1 VTARASALSFIVLG
15 AVLLAAHLSLAPR
28 IAAVDSFYHI
38 GHAAEYLSRGLFDT
52 SFPWAT
58 QSVIRD
64 LGADL
69 WWGFHVVLV
78 PFTLFDDPAMGI
90 RVAAPILTLLLAAAF
105 LYVLRRHAVPY
116 SAWWTALFLLAVP
129 NVLYRYLM
137 VRPHVLSLGL
147 ALVLASV
154 LVRGR
159 WWQVFLVTAAMVWLH
174 LSLFWMAPGVVGA
187 YVLARLL
194 ARHPRG
200 PTGAV
205 PPVGAILAVTGGTAL
220 GWLAR
225 PAPLAS
231 ARLAYVQIVQLFTE
245 KAGERPLTFAVE
257 LDPLSLPELGRTS
270 WFFLAVWIGAILVAA
285 LGARRPRG
293 STLPTEDTPRTTLL
307 VLAILVSL
315 AFGALTV
322 FSARRALVEF
332 VAFGCLSVPLAWA
345 ALGQRSRHRTALALS
360 MLLVAHVPWAARRH
374 MLNVDLVARPAH
386 AMSDAANWLALN
398 SEPGDVVFHARWD
411 SFGPLFARNRMNYYL
426 GGMDPIFQY
435 AHDPGRYWEH
445 FFLSADLVTE
455 YTCDAFPCYEG
466 KATGTHEAIR
476 DHFGAAWALVEPA
489 RNPKLAQF
497 LMEDPGFELRLQT
510 ASERIFRVL
519 PRRAASSTLEP
530 AP

>member
-1 VTARASALSFIVLG
+1 VV
-15 AVLLAAHLSLAPR
+15 LAAHLSLAPR

-69 WWGFHVVLV
+69 WWGFHVVLA
-78 PFTLFDDPAMGI
+78 PFTLFDDPATGI
-90 RVAAPILTLLLAAAF
+90 RVAAVVLTLLLAAAF
-105 LYVLRRHAVPY
+105 LFVLLRHAVPH
-116 SAWWTALFLLAVP
+116 AGWWTALFLIAVP

-147 ALVLASV
+147 ALILASV

-159 WWQVFLVTAAMVWLH
+159 RWQVLVVTAAMVWLH
-174 LSLFWMAPGVVGA
+174 LSLFWMAPGMVAA
-187 YVLARLL
+187 YVLVRFFT
-194 ARHPRG
+194 RYSER

-205 PPVGAILAVTGGTAL
+205 SPLGAILAVAGGAVL

-231 ARLAYVQIVQLFTE
+231 VRLAYVQIVQLFTE
-245 KAGERPLTFAVE
+245 KIGDRPLSFAVE

-270 WFFLAVWIGAILVAA
+270 WFFLAIWIGTVLFAA
-285 LGARRPRG
+285 LGARRPHG
-293 STLPTEDTPRTTLL
+293 STVPSEDTTRKTLL
-307 VLAILVSL
+307 MLAVLVSL
-315 AFGALTV
+315 AFGVLTV

-332 VAFGCLSVPLAWA
+332 VAFGFLAVPLAWS
-345 ALGQRSRHRTALALS
+345 ALEQRSRQRTALALGV
-360 MLLVAHVPWAARRH
+360 LLVAHVPWAARRH
-374 MLNVDLVARPAH
+374 MLNIELVARPPH
-386 AMSDAANWLALN
+386 AMSDAATWLAVN
-398 SEPGDVVFHARWD
+398 SAPGDVVFHARWD
-411 SFGPLFARNRMNYYL
+411 SFGPLFARNRRNYYL

-435 AHDPGRYWEH
+435 AHHPGRYWEH
-445 FFLSADLVTE
+445 FFLSGDLIAE

-466 KATGTHEAIR
+466 AATGTHEAIR
-476 DHFGAAWALVEPA
+476 DHFGAVWALVEPA
-489 RNPKLAQF
+489 RNPKLTAF
-497 LMEDPGFELRLQT
+497 LTEDPGFELRLQT

-519 PRRAASSTLEP
+519 PPGAPSSPLDP